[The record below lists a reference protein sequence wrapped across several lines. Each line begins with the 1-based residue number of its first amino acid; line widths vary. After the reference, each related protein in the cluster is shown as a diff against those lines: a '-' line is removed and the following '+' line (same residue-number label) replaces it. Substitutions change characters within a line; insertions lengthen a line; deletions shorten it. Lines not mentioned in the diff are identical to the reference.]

1 MPLLR
6 DAAIRSP
13 EARSLETISH
23 EIKGIAPTGDI
34 LQLLPCVVYEC
45 NALMELTFV
54 TDNIF
59 ELIGFES
66 KEIIG
71 SRFLS
76 VKRIVPQDLELC
88 EQKLEESRTEKAV
101 TWIHRLV
108 NRKGLPVWVSH
119 GLREIT
125 VDGVKIYRG
134 CLLDIGSELKAREL
148 GPGTVERFIHKLGNH
163 FTLLHVVLGSLK
175 KVLPESR
182 EAEVLHETVDK
193 AIELTRSFSEY
204 NQKPNCWMQSL
215 DMVQVLQGAFIRV
228 QPCFDERG
236 VALEEKIDPS
246 LENVVVSGD
255 PFLLE
260 LAVGRLL
267 QNALEA
273 SSSGSVV
280 KLLAKAEV
288 GEYGEPLVRIS
299 IQDFGAGVEEELLK
313 QIFVPFFTTKEGH
326 EGLGLNMACRF
337 VEMHSGV
344 LKLSSEK
351 NQGTEVEIDLPAA
364 AIDDRSAAG

>member
-1 MPLLR
+1 MSLLR
-6 DAAIRSP
+6 DPAVNLLSAG
-13 EARSLETISH
+13 SLETVSPAS
-23 EIKGIAPTGDI
+23 KGIAPAGDI
-34 LQLLPCVVYEC
+34 LQLLPCVIYEC

-54 TDNIF
+54 SDNILD
-59 ELIGFES
+59 LIGFEA
-66 KEIIG
+66 KEIMG

-76 VKRIVPQDLELC
+76 VTRVVPQDLELC
-88 EQKLEESRTEKAV
+88 EQKLGELRTQKAV

-108 NRKGLPVWVSH
+108 NRKGLPVWVCH
-119 GLREIT
+119 GLQEKT
-125 VDGVKIYRG
+125 VDGLKIYRG

-204 NQKPNCWMQSL
+204 NQKPSCWIQSVDL
-215 DMVQVLQGAFIRV
+215 VQVLQGAFIRV
-228 QPCFDERG
+228 QPGFDDKG
-236 VALEEKIDPS
+236 VVLEENIDAS

-260 LAVGRLL
+260 LTVGRLL

-273 SSSGSVV
+273 SNSGSAV
-280 KLLAKAEV
+280 KLVAKAEV
-288 GEYGEPLVRIS
+288 GEHGKPVVRVT
-299 IQDFGAGVEEELLK
+299 IQDFGTGVEEELLK
-313 QIFVPFFTTKEGH
+313 HIFVPFFTTKEGH

-344 LKLSSEK
+344 LKLSSQK
-351 NQGTEVEIDLPAA
+351 NKGTEVEIDLPATV
-364 AIDDRSAAG
+364 INDRLAAG

>member
-1 MPLLR
+1 LP
-6 DAAIRSP
+6 DVA
-13 EARSLETISH
+13 SLETVSLESK
-23 EIKGIAPTGDI
+23 EIVPTGDI

-45 NALMELTFV
+45 NPLMELTFV
-54 TDNIF
+54 SDNIF

-66 KEIIG
+66 REIIG

-76 VKRIVPQDLELC
+76 VKRIVPQDLDLC
-88 EQKLEESRTEKAV
+88 EQKLDELRTQKAV

-119 GLREIT
+119 GLQEIT
-125 VDGVKIYRG
+125 VDGLTIYRG

-148 GPGTVERFIHKLGNH
+148 GPGTVDRFIHKLGNH

-204 NQKPNCWMQSL
+204 NQKPSCWMQSL

-228 QPCFDERG
+228 QPCFDDKG
-236 VALEEKIDPS
+236 VALEEKLDPS
-246 LENVVVSGD
+246 LENAVVSGD

-273 SSSGSVV
+273 SSSGSAVT
-280 KLLAKAEV
+280 LLAKAEV
-288 GEYGEPLVRIS
+288 GEYGKPVVRVT

-337 VEMHSGV
+337 VEMHSGI
-344 LKLSSEK
+344 LKLSSQRNK
-351 NQGTEVEIDLPAA
+351 GTEVEIDLPAT
-364 AIDDRSAAG
+364 AINDRSAAG